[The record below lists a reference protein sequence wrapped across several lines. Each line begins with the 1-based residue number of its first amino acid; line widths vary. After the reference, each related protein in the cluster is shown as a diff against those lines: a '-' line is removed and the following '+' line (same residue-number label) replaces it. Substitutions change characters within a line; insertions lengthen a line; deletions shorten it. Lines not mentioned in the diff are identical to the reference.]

1 MATPGASLKF
11 RRLRQRFGVNAP
23 RLSIR
28 THIAWYWRA
37 LGAVVVLSLSLVLAA
52 WIYDSGRRFAG
63 FHSEESTRQI
73 EGLQA
78 QLAELGA
85 EAVRLRVM
93 AGAGE
98 SAVQIER
105 TAQQQ
110 LSQQVQ
116 LLELENARLKQDL
129 AFFEGMLS
137 PSGAREEGAVS
148 INRLQVEAA
157 GTPGKYRYRLLVVN
171 NLPRQAKPFSGTLQ
185 LLLKV
190 RVDDQD
196 VMIEHPR
203 LGDPGSQSISLEVR
217 NFQRVEGEFSVS
229 AAAVLKDVEVRIL
242 QDGVVRARQSVNP

>member
-1 MATPGASLKF
+1 MVAPGSSLKF

-23 RLSIR
+23 KLSIR

-37 LGAVVVLSLSLVLAA
+37 LGAVVVLSLSLALSA
-52 WIYDSGRRFAG
+52 WIYDTGRRFAG
-63 FHSEESTRQI
+63 FHSEESARQI
-73 EGLQA
+73 EGLQS

-85 EAVRLRVM
+85 EVLRLRVM

-116 LLELENARLKQDL
+116 LLELENAKLKQDL

-137 PSGAREEGAVS
+137 PTGARQEGPVS
-148 INRLQVEAA
+148 INRLQVEPA
-157 GTPGKYRYRLLVVN
+157 GAPGKYRYRLLVVN

-185 LLLKV
+185 LLLRM
-190 RVDDQD
+190 RVEDQD

-203 LGDPGSQSISLEVR
+203 SSDPGSQRISLEIR

-229 AAAVLKDVEVRIL
+229 AGAVLKDVEARIL
-242 QDGVVRARQSVNP
+242 QDGVVRVRQSVTP